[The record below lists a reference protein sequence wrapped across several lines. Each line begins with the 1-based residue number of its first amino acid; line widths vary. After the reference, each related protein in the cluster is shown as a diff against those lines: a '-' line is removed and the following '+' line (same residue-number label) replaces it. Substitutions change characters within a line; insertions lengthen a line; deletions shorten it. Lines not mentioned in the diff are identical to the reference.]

1 MGVSMND
8 MCTGVECNVHWQF
21 GERRLEVRT
30 YIENLV
36 DYNINVSGM
45 WTEYLKCDN
54 HPLISFLTVLNSFRR
69 RNL

>member
-1 MGVSMND
+1 MND

-21 GERRLEVRT
+21 RERRLEVRT

-45 WTEYLKCDN
+45 RTEY
-54 HPLISFLTVLNSFRR
+54 
-69 RNL
+69 